1 MRRLRRIR
9 IGVWLGVIAVALYA
23 WLPSHFAQH
32 VVLSALATLDAGHGE
47 PAPHPHAHH
56 PAGHDDHDD
65 GTCPICA
72 AAAASAAPA
81 AAMLPILAALPAP
94 RASAAPAGIA
104 EAHTGPRAVPLTPYA
119 PRGPPPAA

>member
-9 IGVWLGVIAVALYA
+9 IGVWLGMMAVALYA
-23 WLPSHFAQH
+23 WLPGHFAGH
-32 VVLSALATLDAGHGE
+32 VVLTALATLDAARGE
-47 PAPHPHAHH
+47 AAPHPHAHH
-56 PAGHDDHDD
+56 PVGQDEHHD
-65 GTCPICA
+65 GSCPICA

-94 RASAAPAGIA
+94 RAMVAAGTIAGAHATLPPAS
-104 EAHTGPRAVPLTPYA
+104 LTPYA